1 MYLWYCPFVITLQTL
16 DIIAFFI
23 YNSDQTEQH
32 PDIPDEEKIDNEKD
46 GTSYQHENFI
56 SCEMIMSPDPVSPTP
71 RRSVYDKELKESLD
85 ALGGSSESSTTSDP
99 DATSPTRLRTESYLL
114 ATTDDSLIRTRPY
127 SYTRKNSYKVATSQ
141 GLLDS
146 TSRDIQKTRHL
157 SLVETQMPSEYE
169 LRGSCDEIKKLRI
182 KILINM
188 ERENSKYD
196 FPLVGAI
203 PPSMLHHFVKEA
215 GRPTSLTSD
224 YGSSAPAAEEN
235 LNTKRPNLDDIP
247 VGVSMS
253 TSMETS
259 FETVSASSSFDVQSN
274 TEIAK
279 RDSEESQEDDT
290 FVNGSFMVGSIPSK
304 ILINEPPPENPR
316 QGRASSLPPLE
327 SVEELNMLSPHEDAR
342 ISVSEVNT
350 KIRHLICFPF

>member
-1 MYLWYCPFVITLQTL
+1 
-16 DIIAFFI
+16 
-23 YNSDQTEQH
+23 
-32 PDIPDEEKIDNEKD
+32 
-46 GTSYQHENFI
+46 
-56 SCEMIMSPDPVSPTP
+56 MIMSPDPVSPTP
-71 RRSVYDKELKESLD
+71 RRNVYDKELQESHD
-85 ALGGSSESSTTSDP
+85 GLGESTESSTTSDL
-99 DATSPTRLRTESYLL
+99 DITSPTRLRTESYLL
-114 ATTDDSLIRTRPY
+114 ATTDDSLIKTRQY
-127 SYTRKNSYKVATSQ
+127 SYMRKNSYKEATSH

-146 TSRDIQKTRHL
+146 ISRDIQRTRHL
-157 SLVETQMPSEYE
+157 SLVETQVPSEYE
-169 LRGSCDEIKKLRI
+169 LNSSCDEIKKLRI

-203 PPSMLHHFVKEA
+203 PPSILHHFAKEA

-259 FETVSASSSFDVQSN
+259 FETVSASSSFDVQS
-274 TEIAK
+274 IPK

-290 FVNGSFMVGSIPSK
+290 FVNGSFIVGSIPSK

-327 SVEELNMLSPHEDAR
+327 SVEELNMLSPCEDAR
-342 ISVSEVNT
+342 LSISEVMT
-350 KIRHLICFPF
+350 KTLCVTCFLF

>member
-1 MYLWYCPFVITLQTL
+1 MLYLF
-16 DIIAFFI
+16 

-32 PDIPDEEKIDNEKD
+32 PDVPDEKETDNEKD
-46 GTSYQHENFI
+46 FI
-56 SCEMIMSPDPVSPTP
+56 SSEMIMSPDPVSPTP
-71 RRSVYDKELKESLD
+71 RRSVYDKELQESHD
-85 ALGGSSESSTTSDP
+85 GLGESTESSTTSDT
-99 DATSPTRLRTESYLL
+99 TSPTRLRTESYLL
-114 ATTDDSLIRTRPY
+114 ATTDDSLIKTRPY
-127 SYTRKNSYKVATSQ
+127 SYMRKNSYKEATSH

-146 TSRDIQKTRHL
+146 ISRDIQRTRHL
-157 SLVETQMPSEYE
+157 SLVETQVPSGYE
-169 LRGSCDEIKKLRI
+169 LNSSRDEIKKLRI

-203 PPSMLHHFVKEA
+203 PPSILHHYAKEA

-274 TEIAK
+274 MEIPK

-290 FVNGSFMVGSIPSK
+290 FVNGSFIVGSIPSK
-304 ILINEPPPENPR
+304 ILINEPPLENPR

-327 SVEELNMLSPHEDAR
+327 SVEELNMLSPQEDAR
-342 ISVSEVNT
+342 ISISEVKT
-350 KIRHLICFPF
+350 KI

>member
-1 MYLWYCPFVITLQTL
+1 MYLWYCPCIIILQTL

-32 PDIPDEEKIDNEKD
+32 PDIPDEDEEEIDNEKD
-46 GTSYQHENFI
+46 GTSYQYENFI
-56 SCEMIMSPDPVSPTP
+56 SSEMIMSPEPVSPTQ
-71 RRSVYDKELKESLD
+71 RRSVYDKELQKSHD
-85 ALGGSSESSTTSDP
+85 ALRGTTESSTTSDP
-99 DATSPTRLRTESYLL
+99 DVTSPTRLRTESYLL
-114 ATTDDSLIRTRPY
+114 ATTDDSIIRTRPY
-127 SYTRKNSYKVATSQ
+127 SYTRKNSYKVATSE

-146 TSRDIQKTRHL
+146 ISRDIQKTRHL
-157 SLVETQMPSEYE
+157 SLVDTQIPSAYE
-169 LRGSCDEIKKLRI
+169 LQGDEMKMLRI
-182 KILINM
+182 KTLINM

-203 PPSMLHHFVKEA
+203 PPSILHHYVKEA

-224 YGSSAPAAEEN
+224 YGSSAPAAEES

-274 TEIAK
+274 MEIAK
-279 RDSEESQEDDT
+279 REREVSQEDDT
-290 FVNGSFMVGSIPSK
+290 FVNGSFIVGSIPSK
-304 ILINEPPPENPR
+304 ILINEPPPEIPR
-316 QGRASSLPPLE
+316 QGRASSLPPME

-342 ISVSEVNT
+342 ISISEVKT
-350 KIRHLICFPF
+350 KI